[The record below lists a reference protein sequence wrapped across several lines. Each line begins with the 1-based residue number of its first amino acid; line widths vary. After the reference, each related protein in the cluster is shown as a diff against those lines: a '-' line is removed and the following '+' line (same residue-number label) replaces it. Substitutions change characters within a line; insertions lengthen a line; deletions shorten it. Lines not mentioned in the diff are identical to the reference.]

1 MSEKLPNGW
10 KRVKLGEVAVFN
22 YGKSLPEKNR
32 IKGNIPVYSSA
43 GITGW
48 HNEALVKSKGII
60 VGRKGT
66 IGKVYKAKVPFYP
79 IDTCYYILPN
89 ENYDFDFMYYLLIY
103 LKLDELNEDSAVP
116 GLNRNTAYSQE
127 ILLPPLPEQK
137 AIASVLSSLDDKID
151 LLNRQN
157 QTLEKMTETLFRKWF
172 IEDAKEDWEIVSLE
186 EIAEV
191 KNGFAFKS
199 KDYVEY
205 QPEHLEVLKMGHIDK
220 NGGLKTNPKHNYI
233 PRDKKFEKYILN
245 KGDIVIAMTDMKD
258 NVVILGVPAMVD
270 KNNHYVLNQRVA
282 RISLKDNKKLINNY
296 LLYLQLKDKEN
307 IAILRTKANSGV
319 QVNLTI
325 QSIRNIDIIIP
336 PLPLQIE
343 KGKIIEKLYNKIEIN
358 NNQIRT
364 LEKLRDILL
373 PKLISGEVRMKDEG

>member
-172 IEDAKEDWEIVSLE
+172 IEEAKEDWEIVSLE

-296 LLYLQLKDKEN
+296 LLYLQLKDKEDK
-307 IAILRTKANSGV
+307 AILRTKANSGV

-325 QSIRNIDIIIP
+325 QSIRNINIIIP
-336 PLPLQIE
+336 HLPLQIE

-364 LEKLRDILL
+364 LENLRDTLL
-373 PKLISGEVRMKDEG
+373 PKLMSGEVRMKDEG

>member
-172 IEDAKEDWEIVSLE
+172 IEEAKEDWEIVSLE

-199 KDYVEY
+199 KDYVE
-205 QPEHLEVLKMGHIDK
+205 
-220 NGGLKTNPKHNYI
+220 
-233 PRDKKFEKYILN
+233 
-245 KGDIVIAMTDMKD
+245 
-258 NVVILGVPAMVD
+258 
-270 KNNHYVLNQRVA
+270 
-282 RISLKDNKKLINNY
+282 
-296 LLYLQLKDKEN
+296 
-307 IAILRTKANSGV
+307 
-319 QVNLTI
+319 
-325 QSIRNIDIIIP
+325 III
-336 PLPLQIE
+336 LQ
-343 KGKIIEKLYNKIEIN
+343 KIKNLKNIFLIKEI
-358 NNQIRT
+358 
-364 LEKLRDILL
+364 L
-373 PKLISGEVRMKDEG
+373 